1 MFGEMILN
9 RSNTVHF
16 RWERQHRA
24 PAVRWPGP
32 SAVRYTHRVMLPR
45 RFDRYLVRETVGPF
59 LLALAGLVLF
69 ILLNVILSLS
79 YLMVDRGISLM
90 TFLRLVLYRVPAVLV
105 LAVPMAAL
113 FATFLGLGRLGHDRE
128 IMAFE
133 SIGIPL
139 RRMLLPLLIAAAFV
153 AGLDFAL
160 YNWGVPAAEAA
171 FQSELRGI
179 IFSQGAPRIT
189 ANEFFKG
196 PEDQFFYVRRY
207 DTDDGTMQDVFIYD
221 ISGRVFPQADT
232 NVTILSAQDGRWA
245 DPMLELSGGR
255 IYGFNLDGELVYSG
269 EFETL
274 SIPMEQSIEQVFA
287 RSKTASEMGIAELL
301 DRIAAARRSAQST
314 NEYIVELHLK
324 LSLPLTTIIFVLLG
338 GSISLIFGTR
348 SRAIGI
354 VISLALV
361 GIFQGLLFLTQT
373 FGQRGAMNPA
383 LAPWIPNIVF
393 TILGLLLFLWIDRLA
408 SRNLWNQMRRRLPH
422 LGLLLLLLFT
432 IPARSQEA
440 PLDLRAD
447 ELFVSA
453 DQTTFAASGS
463 VTAVYEEIRLRADA
477 VDLEKVDGQRW
488 RIEARGDAELAV
500 GEDLF
505 ISGDTVH
512 AEIEV
517 TGAGTRTTTL
527 AADGFSGHSVFTN
540 SADEEHTIWFR
551 GETGR
556 ITFDDA
562 GEAELIEVERGA
574 LSTCNCCGLPLD
586 GQPYSLHARR
596 MQLYPDRLIV
606 VFGLTARIAGVSSFW
621 LPVYVQPLEETLES
635 PLFPAIG
642 RSALRGWFVKW
653 NVPFYL
659 SESLFG
665 SVLFD
670 YYAGTEELGAGF
682 VAHYAFAG
690 HAGRVRAY
698 SFPAKVGDS
707 IFELSASHD
716 LPSSG
721 IWCGSA
727 RADYSIS
734 GSTVKLDYGAE
745 IAGSSAGWNVIITAS
760 REIEE
765 EQGQGSD
772 VKITERVPDLEM
784 TRAPWSLGSLSI
796 RPQLDAGLL
805 RETIGDEPRV
815 AATRLRG
822 GFDLSMRELAWLG
835 VNFMP
840 SLELRKTVYVGSR
853 TEQTLGT
860 LYAEVDAEWRGIEA
874 TYEVRLV
881 QGQSPFEFDKEKTKH
896 RIDWTLK
903 SHGWGTLTIG
913 GGIDFEGAALDP
925 LSLRLEWSD
934 WAKWTLST
942 RYRLEEASFG
952 TVTLGAAW
960 STDALDIAWKIPF
973 DPADA
978 TFGPLDLS
986 VDASDERLDLSLD
999 ASLEEARLH
1008 LESAIAASLSLGPLA
1023 VQGTLALE
1031 DLEISKL
1038 EFDATLRAAGGWGA
1052 TAGWAYK
1059 GGTRTLGSLR
1069 YGVFRDLGDCLRI
1082 GVERESSDTWVY
1094 VSILAFPEAVL
1105 RYAPRTSGI
1114 QVGE

>member
-1 MFGEMILN
+1 
-9 RSNTVHF
+9 
-16 RWERQHRA
+16 
-24 PAVRWPGP
+24 
-32 SAVRYTHRVMLPR
+32 MLPR
-45 RFDRYLVRETVGPF
+45 RFDRYLVKETVGPF

-79 YLMVDRGISLM
+79 YLMVDRGIGLM

-139 RRMLLPLLIAAAFV
+139 RRMLLPLLIAASFV

-245 DPMLELSGGR
+245 DPMLELSDGR

-287 RSKTASEMGIAELL
+287 RSKTASEMGIDELL
-301 DRIAAARRSAQST
+301 DRIDSARRIAQST

-324 LSLPLTTIIFVLLG
+324 LSLPLTTVIFVLLG

-393 TILGLLLFLWIDRLA
+393 SILGLLLFLWIDRLA
-408 SRNLWNQMRRRLPH
+408 SRNLWNQLRRRLPH

-432 IPARSQEA
+432 LPARSQEA
-440 PLDLRAD
+440 PLDLTAD

-453 DQTTFAASGS
+453 DQTRFAATGS
-463 VTAVYEEIRLRADA
+463 VIAIYEEIHLHADA
-477 VDLEKVDGQRW
+477 VDLEKIDGQTW

-500 GEDLF
+500 GEDLV

-517 TGAGTRTTTL
+517 TEAGTRTTTL
-527 AADGFSGHSVFTN
+527 AADGFSGYSVFTN

-556 ITFDDA
+556 VTFDDA

-574 LSTCNCCGLPLD
+574 LSTCNCCGVPLD

-653 NVPFYL
+653 NVPFYV
-659 SESLFG
+659 SEALFG

-670 YYAGTEELGAGF
+670 YYAGTKELGAGF

-690 HAGRVRAY
+690 HEGRLRAY

-707 IFELSASHD
+707 IFELSASHA

-721 IWCGSA
+721 IWSGSGQV
-727 RADYSIS
+727 DYSVS
-734 GSTVKLDYGAE
+734 GNTVRLDYGAE
-745 IAGSSAGWNVIITAS
+745 ISGSSAGWDVTITAS

-765 EQGQGSD
+765 QQGHSGGT
-772 VKITERVPDLEM
+772 KITERVPDLEM
-784 TRAPWSLGSLSI
+784 TRTPWTLGSLSI
-796 RPQLDAGLL
+796 RPRLDAGLL
-805 RETIGDEPRV
+805 RETLGDGPRV
-815 AATRLRG
+815 EATRLRG
-822 GFDLSMRELAWLG
+822 GFDLSMAEFRWVG
-835 VNFMP
+835 VSFAP
-840 SLELRKTVYVGSR
+840 SLDLRESIYVGDWAD
-853 TEQTLGT
+853 ETLGT
-860 LYAEVDAEWRGIEA
+860 LHAKVNAEWHGIEA
-874 TYEVRLV
+874 TYELRLV
-881 QGQSPFEFDKEKTKH
+881 QGKSPFAFDAEDKKH
-896 RIDWTLK
+896 RIDWTVK
-903 SHGWGTLTIG
+903 SRGWGTLTIG
-913 GGIDFEGAALDP
+913 GGLDIEEASLDP

-942 RYRLEEASFG
+942 RYRLGEARFG
-952 TVTLGAAW
+952 TVTLGGAW
-960 STDALDIAWKIPF
+960 SADTVDFAWKIPF
-973 DPADA
+973 DPNDA
-978 TFGPLDLS
+978 TLGPLDLS
-986 VDASDERLDLSLD
+986 VDASDEHLDLSLD
-999 ASLEEARLH
+999 ASLQDARLH
-1008 LESAIAASLSLGPLA
+1008 LESALGASLSLGPLA
-1023 VQGTLALE
+1023 VEGTLALE
-1031 DLEISKL
+1031 DLVISKL
-1038 EFDATLRAAGGWGA
+1038 KLDATLRTMAGWGA
-1052 TAGWAYK
+1052 TAGWTYK
-1059 GGTRTLGSLR
+1059 GGTPTLGSLR
-1069 YGVFRDLGDCLRI
+1069 YGVFRDVGDCLRI

-1094 VSILAFPEAVL
+1094 ISILAFPEAVL
-1105 RYAPRTSGI
+1105 RYAPRTSDI